1 MSHKSRKKKPQPN
14 HNLENVIA
22 DKPSANNTN
31 DQVQNIVQ
39 SLKRKYKQVLELKK
53 ELKPMEGSPA
63 LLEIKEDVKVVPIH
77 VCTPRKT
84 PYALQGSAQAT
95 LIELERLGVT
105 RRVKEPTEWV
115 LPCQFVPKKNRGAR
129 LVADLARLSK
139 FIKRKVHPFAPA
151 KDLLALIP
159 STAKSFALFDC
170 KHGDI
175 SK

>member
-84 PYALQGSAQAT
+84 PYALQGSDKQ
-95 LIELERLGVT
+95 L
-105 RRVKEPTEWV
+105 
-115 LPCQFVPKKNRGAR
+115 
-129 LVADLARLSK
+129 
-139 FIKRKVHPFAPA
+139 
-151 KDLLALIP
+151 
-159 STAKSFALFDC
+159 
-170 KHGDI
+170 
-175 SK
+175 